1 MLQIY
6 DRGFV
11 FARKGPSRSLLAR
24 YKIFTPP
31 FSFAERRQTNFSLDD
46 AHHSIIVL
54 YEKTCSRHSVPM
66 AYSQKSLMPPVKEL
80 LSRRSM

>member
-24 YKIFTPP
+24 YKIFTPLFICGASP
-31 FSFAERRQTNFSLDD
+31 N
-46 AHHSIIVL
+46 
-54 YEKTCSRHSVPM
+54 K
-66 AYSQKSLMPPVKEL
+66 L
-80 LSRRSM
+80 LA